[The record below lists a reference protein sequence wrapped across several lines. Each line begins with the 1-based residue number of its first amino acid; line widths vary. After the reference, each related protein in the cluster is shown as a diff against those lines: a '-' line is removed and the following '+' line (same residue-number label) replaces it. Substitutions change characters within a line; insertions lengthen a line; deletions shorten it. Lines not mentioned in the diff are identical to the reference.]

1 VIGFD
6 DWLSDRLDAGRA
18 PRRMV
23 DLVNAATFGY
33 ERIANT
39 HPEWLGGD
47 FTDADLAR
55 MGRGRGIVDFVSS
68 LTDAQA
74 VAYAARLGGASGL
87 LWVNSGL

>member
-1 VIGFD
+1 MPV
-6 DWLSDRLDAGRA
+6 RLAVAGNTGDADNLAFAHLERHILNPGHTLAVA
-18 PRRMV
+18 PRHV
-23 DLVNAATFGY
+23 LHIEY
-33 ERIANT
+33 
-39 HPEWLGGD
+39 
-47 FTDADLAR
+47 DLAR

>member
-1 VIGFD
+1 MRRPSATSG
-6 DWLSDRLDAGRA
+6 S
-18 PRRMV
+18 PRRTP
-23 DLVNAATFGY
+23 NGWAA
-33 ERIANT
+33 E
-39 HPEWLGGD
+39 